1 MTSHLAST
9 TAKQFGSLPLHDA
22 ILHELRVDWSTATCS
37 AELEAFIDPRQTAI
51 PRRLIWRGVRDVQAP
66 HRAPWGDSVHIN
78 SARFQSPDVFIIE
91 MQSGDE
97 IRIVADAF
105 EFVPPKA

>member
-9 TAKQFGSLPLHDA
+9 PAEFDSLPLHDA
-22 ILHELRVDWSTATCS
+22 VLHELRVDWPQTTCTA
-37 AELEAFIDPRQTAI
+37 EVEAFIDPRQTAL

-66 HRAPWGDSVHIN
+66 HRAPWGDSAHIN
-78 SARFQSPDVFIIE
+78 SARFQSPDIFVIE

-105 EFVPPKA
+105 EFAPPKA